1 MAGTMSLAATIS
13 GVTTMILSAEIT
25 LYPLQDDYLPVIKA
39 FLARLSEK
47 VEVKCE
53 TFPTCTVLSGDDR
66 QVLDTLGDM
75 MRWSHDTLG
84 KGVFVVKF
92 LPGYEAL

>member
-1 MAGTMSLAATIS
+1 
-13 GVTTMILSAEIT
+13 MILSAEVT

-39 FLARLSEK
+39 FLARLADTAQ
-47 VEVKCE
+47 VKFE
-53 TFPTCTVLSGDDR
+53 TFPTCTVLTGDYQ
-66 QVLDTLGDM
+66 QVLDTLGEM
-75 MRWSHDTLG
+75 MRWSQETHG

>member
-1 MAGTMSLAATIS
+1 MM
-13 GVTTMILSAEIT
+13 LSAEIT

-39 FLARLSEK
+39 FLEQLKEK
-47 VEVKCE
+47 GTVTFQ
-53 TFPTCTVLSGDDR
+53 TFPTCTVMMGDYDL
-66 QVLDTLGDM
+66 VLKTIGEM
-75 MRWSHDTLG
+75 MRWSHETHG